1 MKNYQL
7 LEIKKNW
14 NELKALSGGKGY
26 YLPLVK
32 NIKKIDIELEA
43 FDLIKEKTK
52 EFDEFI
58 KEKDAL
64 LKKYAKVDSVTK
76 EPIKVTEEIDG
87 ITYYK
92 YEIIEDKRE
101 QLDSEGKE
109 LMEKYQTTLKEMA
122 DKEQLFIDTMN
133 AECTISFNKIKECDL
148 PSVMSSEQVEII
160 YDFIEFE

>member
-7 LEIKKNW
+7 LDIKKNW

-52 EFDEFI
+52 EFDEFVI
-58 KEKDAL
+58 AKDTL
-64 LKKYAKVDSVTK
+64 LKKYARIDSITK
-76 EPIKVTEEIDG
+76 EPIKTIEEIDG
-87 ITYYK
+87 VSYYK
-92 YEIIEDKRE
+92 YEIAEDKKE

-109 LMEKYQTTLKEMA
+109 LMVKYQTVLKEMS

-133 AECTISFNKIKECDL
+133 AECTIPFNLIKECDL
-148 PSVMSSEQVEII
+148 PSVMSSEQVELI

>member
-26 YLPLVK
+26 YLPMVK

-52 EFDEFI
+52 EFQLFVDE
-58 KEKDAL
+58 KEEL
-64 LKKYAKVDSVTK
+64 LKKYAKVD
-76 EPIKVTEEIDG
+76 EHNNPIKTIETVEG
-87 ITYYK
+87 IQYYK
-92 YEIIEDKRE
+92 YDIEESDKPKLE
-101 QLDSEGKE
+101 KEGKE
-109 LMEKYQTTLKEMA
+109 LMIKYDTTLKEMA

-148 PSVMSSEQVEII
+148 PSVMSPEQVEMI